1 MGFHTYSMNLDFLL
15 PLEEP
20 FFEMI
25 SGYPDAS
32 LSNTVAIHTKEKGF
46 PELDTVSI
54 AIIGVQ
60 DGRAAVGNDT
70 TGYGLDAIRAYF
82 YKLYPGNWSL
92 SIADLGN
99 IPQGNTLSD
108 TYFALKEVV
117 ATLVKKNIVPV
128 ILGGGQDL
136 TYANYRAYDSLE
148 QLVNVVAVD
157 SKFDLG
163 ALDSPL
169 NSNSYLS
176 KIVMEEP
183 ANLFNFSNIGYQ
195 TFFNAQDEIDLLQSL
210 SFDTYRLGDA
220 KDLKVVEPIMRDAD
234 IVSIDIGAVRK
245 SEAPANGNATPNGFY
260 GDEICAISRY
270 AGISDKVTSFGVYE
284 FNNRLDE
291 QGQTAHLI
299 AQMIW
304 YFIEGF
310 SFRAKDYPFCTKENY
325 IKYLVPNEEGTMV
338 FYKSH
343 KSGRWWLEIHAM
355 NDNKYKRH
363 ALIPCTHQDYLDA
376 TAQKT
381 PERWYKALKKI
392 N

>member
-1 MGFHTYSMNLDFLL
+1 MNLDFLL

-25 SGYPDAS
+25 SDYSEKSLAS
-32 LSNTVAIHTKEKGF
+32 FVAIHNKENGF
-46 PELDTVSI
+46 PDLEDVSI

-70 TGYGLDAIRAYF
+70 TGYGVDSIRSHF
-82 YKLYPGNWSL
+82 YKLFPGNWSI

-99 IPQGNTLSD
+99 IPQGNSLSD

-117 ATLVKKNIVPV
+117 ASLVKKNILPV

-148 QLVNVVAVD
+148 QLVNVVSVD

-163 ALDSPL
+163 AIDSPL

-195 TFFNAQDEIDLLQSL
+195 TFFNSQEEIDLLQSL
-210 SFDTYRLGDA
+210 SFDTYRLGES
-220 KDLKVVEPIMRDAD
+220 KDLKIVEPIMRDAD
-234 IVSIDIGAVRK
+234 IVSIDIGSVRM
-245 SEAPANGNATPNGFY
+245 SDAPANANATPNGFY
-260 GDEICAISRY
+260 GDEICAIARY
-270 AGISDKVTSFGVYE
+270 AGISDKVTSFGIYE
-284 FNNRLDE
+284 FNNRLDK

-304 YFIEGF
+304 YFIEGY
-310 SFRAKDYPFCTKENY
+310 SYRANDYPFCTKENY
-325 IKYLVPNEEGTMV
+325 IKFLVPHEDDTMV
-338 FYKSH
+338 FYKSN
-343 KSGRWWLEIHAM
+343 KSGRWWLEIHSM
-355 NDNKYKRH
+355 SDNKYKRH

-376 TAQKT
+376 SAQKI
-381 PERWYKALKKI
+381 PERWYKALRKI

>member
-1 MGFHTYSMNLDFLL
+1 MNLDFLL

-25 SGYPDAS
+25 SDYSEKS
-32 LSNTVAIHTKEKGF
+32 LAYS
-46 PELDTVSI
+46 VSI
-54 AIIGVQ
+54 HSAENGLPDLGNVSLAIIGVQ

-70 TGYGLDAIRAYF
+70 TGYGVDAIRAHF
-82 YKLYPGNWSL
+82 YKLYPGNWSQ
-92 SIADLGN
+92 SIVDLGN
-99 IPQGNTLSD
+99 IPQGNELSD
-108 TYFALKEVV
+108 TYYGLKEVV
-117 ATLVKKNIVPV
+117 STLVKKNILPI

-148 QLVNVVAVD
+148 QLVNIVAVD

-163 ALDSPL
+163 ALNAPL

-195 TFFNAQDEIDLLQSL
+195 TFFNSQEEIDLLQSL
-210 SFDTYRLGDA
+210 SFETYRLGEA
-220 KDLKVVEPIMRDAD
+220 KDLKIVEPIMRDAD
-234 IVSIDIGAVRK
+234 IVSIDIGVVRK

-260 GDEICAISRY
+260 GDDICAISRY
-270 AGISDKVTSFGVYE
+270 AGISDKVTSFGIYE
-284 FNNRLDE
+284 FNNRLDQ

-299 AQMIW
+299 AQMMW
-304 YFIEGF
+304 YFIEGY
-310 SFRAKDYPFCTKENY
+310 SFRANDYPFCTKENY
-325 IKYLVPNEEGTMV
+325 LKYIVPHEEGDMV
-338 FYKSH
+338 FYKSN

-363 ALIPCTHQDYLDA
+363 SLIPCTHQDYLDA
-376 TAQKT
+376 TEQKI

-392 N
+392 NE